1 MWCSIT
7 VSKYIVS
14 WLKIYMFVVVNF
26 DALAQAS
33 DLKGDKVVF
42 LCWMQDSNPGLW
54 NQISSRL
61 NAGSQI
67 AFHGIRILHSRELF
81 SIHCTQIQMQAL
93 ARKSELNG
101 SGYQG
106 PLLLALPTWISTY
119 VPTNVWDEIIYP
131 FPNFN
136 RATGEVWE
144 WISNFLPYF
153 IMDVIILP
161 CWD

>member
-1 MWCSIT
+1 
-7 VSKYIVS
+7 
-14 WLKIYMFVVVNF
+14 MFVVVNF
-26 DALAQAS
+26 DALAQAAIF
-33 DLKGDKVVF
+33 DLKGDKVIF
-42 LCWMQDSNPGLW
+42 LCWMQDSNPGLL
-54 NQISSRL
+54 NLISSRL
-61 NAGSQI
+61 NTGSQI
-67 AFHGIRILHSRELF
+67 AFREIRFLLTPELF

-106 PLLLALPTWISTY
+106 PLLLALPIWISNHM
-119 VPTNVWDEIIYP
+119 PTNVWDEIIYP

-136 RATGEVWE
+136 GATGEVWE

-153 IMDVIILP
+153 IMDVIIFP